1 MGQIFTQLG
10 VDHTLF
16 IQLAIYVVVFVIL
29 TRIYFR
35 PFLRLIETRHKKTV
49 QDKESA
55 ERILAQAE
63 QKLADYTRRLSEAR
77 TEAKATYD
85 SLIEQAKK
93 EEAEILNRARN
104 EAKAITQEALK
115 DVEKQAAQLRKELEG
130 EVDAMARVVTEKL
143 LLRKV

>member
-10 VDHTLF
+10 VDQTLF
-16 IQLAIYVVVFVIL
+16 IQLAIYVVVFAVL
-29 TRIYFR
+29 RQIYFK

-63 QKLADYTRRLSEAR
+63 QKLAEYTRRLSDAR
-77 TEAKATYD
+77 AEAKANYD
-85 SLIEQAKK
+85 ALIEQAKK
-93 EEAEILNRARN
+93 EESEILAHSRN
-104 EAKAITQEALK
+104 EAKTITQEAIK
-115 DVEKQAAQLRKELEG
+115 DVEKQAAQLRKELEI